1 VIDHGLILASATD
14 KKLRTR
20 SYIRVMGFKSG
31 AAPAATYDLCIR
43 NGTIVDGLGG
53 EPYVGDVAIAD
64 GVIAA
69 VGAVDGEAMRE
80 LDATGLLV
88 TPGFIDLHTH
98 YDGQAIWSDR
108 MVPSSAHGVTTA
120 LMGNCG
126 VGFAPCRPEDHDVL
140 VDVMAGVED
149 IPGVVMVDGLP
160 WTWETFPEFLDA
172 LESRQRDIDVA
183 AYLPH
188 SPLRVYVM
196 GQRGVDREPA
206 TEEDLAQ
213 MRKLAAEAVE
223 VGAMGFASSRLTLHK
238 SESGVPIPSFDAGH
252 DEIEAIARGVKDAG
266 GGLIQFVPDLVA
278 GDYEPALQTV
288 FDVAADVGLPV
299 TFTLAIG
306 NAGDPFFEEG
316 LNLVEKANAAGG
328 EVSAQVFPRP
338 IGLVIGL
345 ELSGNPFVL
354 YPSYRELAHLPLAE
368 RVAEMR
374 KPEVRERIL
383 ADTPASDG
391 HPLMFAVQ
399 AWDWMFPLGEPPN
412 YEPDASDSIAARA
425 RARGVT
431 PIEEAY
437 DRVLDDDGHAM
448 LLITLANFR
457 DASLDTVA
465 TLFGRDDV
473 VLGLGD
479 GGAHYGMICDASFP
493 TYMLAHWA
501 RDRTSGRLSVAE
513 AVRELT
519 TVPAR
524 VAGLADRGRI
534 AVGYKGDVN
543 VIDHGAVR
551 LHRPVVA
558 RDLPGGGRRLDQS
571 ADGYVATVVSG
582 EVIAENGVPTE
593 ARPGKLVR
601 GRQPAPA

>member
-1 VIDHGLILASATD
+1 MT
-14 KKLRTR
+14 
-20 SYIRVMGFKSG
+20 F
-31 AAPAATYDLCIR
+31 DLVIR
-43 NGTIVDGLGG
+43 NGSIVDGLGNQS
-53 EPYVGDVAIAD
+53 YVGDVAVRD
-64 GVIAA
+64 GVIVA
-69 VGAVDGEAMRE
+69 VGTVEGSGRRE
-80 LDATGLLV
+80 IDATGLLV

-108 MVPSSAHGVTTA
+108 MTPSSAHGVTTA
-120 LMGNCG
+120 VMGNCG
-126 VGFAPCRPEDHDVL
+126 VGFAPCRPGDHDVL

-172 LESRQRDIDVA
+172 VESRLHDIDLA
-183 AYLPH
+183 AFLPH

-196 GQRGVDREPA
+196 GRRGVDREPA
-206 TEEDLAQ
+206 TPEDLAL

-223 VGAMGFASSRLTLHK
+223 VGALGFASSRLTIHK
-238 SESGVPIPSFDAGH
+238 TESGQPIPSYDAGH

-288 FDVAADVGLPV
+288 FDVAAEVGLPV

-306 NAGDPFFEEG
+306 NAGPPLHVDA
-316 LNLVEKANAAGG
+316 LRMVEKANADGG
-328 EVSAQVFPRP
+328 QVSAQIFPRP

-345 ELSGNPFVL
+345 ELSGNPFVM
-354 YPSYRELAHLPLAE
+354 YPSYREIADLPLAE

-374 KPEVRERIL
+374 KPEVRDRIL
-383 ADTPASDG
+383 NDKPASDG

-399 AWDWMFPLGEPPN
+399 AWDWIFPLGDPPN
-412 YEPDASDSIAARA
+412 YEPDKSTSISNLALAH
-425 RARGVT
+425 GVS
-431 PIEEAY
+431 PLEEAY

-448 LLITLANFR
+448 LLVTLANFR
-457 DASLDTVA
+457 DSSLDTVA
-465 TLFGRDDV
+465 ELVRRDDV

-493 TYMLAHWA
+493 TYLLTHWV
-501 RDRTSGRLSVAE
+501 RDRPSGRLPLADV
-513 AVRELT
+513 VCELT
-519 TVPAR
+519 SVPAR

-534 AVGYKGDVN
+534 AVGYKADLN
-543 VIDHGAVR
+543 VIDAGTLR
-551 LHRPVVA
+551 LHRPVVSH
-558 RDLPGGGRRLDQS
+558 DLPAGGRRLDQT

-582 EVIAENGVPTE
+582 EVIAEHGTPTD
-593 ARPGKLVR
+593 ARPGRLVR
-601 GRQPAPA
+601 GRRPEPGV

>member
-1 VIDHGLILASATD
+1 MAYDNGV
-14 KKLRTR
+14 
-20 SYIRVMGFKSG
+20 
-31 AAPAATYDLCIR
+31 APATTADLIIR

-53 EPYVGDVAIAD
+53 EPFVGDVAIAD

-69 VGAVDGEAMRE
+69 VGTVEGSADRE

-88 TPGFIDLHTH
+88 TPGFVDLHTH

-108 MVPSSAHGVTTA
+108 MTPSSAHGVTTA
-120 LMGNCG
+120 VMGNCG
-126 VGFAPCRPEDHDVL
+126 VGFAPCRPDDHETL
-140 VDVMAGVED
+140 VDLMAGVED

-160 WTWETFPEFLDA
+160 WSWETFPEFLDA
-172 LESRQRDIDVA
+172 LDARPRDIDVA
-183 AYLPH
+183 AFLPH

-196 GQRGVDREPA
+196 GQRGVDREAA
-206 TEEDLAQ
+206 TAEDLAL
-213 MRKLAAEAVE
+213 MRKLAAEAIQ
-223 VGAMGFASSRLTLHK
+223 VGALGFASSRLTLHK
-238 SESGVPIPSFDAGH
+238 SESGQPIPSFEAGH
-252 DEIEAIARGVKDAG
+252 DELEAIAQGVKDAG

-278 GDYEPALQTV
+278 GDYGPALQTV
-288 FDVAADVGLPV
+288 FDVAEDVGLPV

-306 NAGDPFFEEG
+306 NAGDPFFVDG

-328 EVSAQVFPRP
+328 DITAQIFPRP

-345 ELSGNPFVL
+345 ELSGNPFIL
-354 YPSYRELAHLPLAE
+354 YPSYQEIAHLPLAE

-383 ADTPASDG
+383 ADRPGGGG
-391 HPLMFAVQ
+391 HPLMFATQ
-399 AWDWMFPLGEPPN
+399 AWDWMFPLGDPPN
-412 YEPDASDSIAARA
+412 YEPSMSDSIGARA
-425 RARGVT
+425 RARGVS
-431 PIEEAY
+431 PLEEAY

-457 DASLDTVA
+457 DGSLDTVSE
-465 TLFGRDDV
+465 LLRREDV

-501 RDRTSGRLSVAE
+501 RDRATGRLSVAE
-513 AVRELT
+513 AVRKLT
-519 TVPAR
+519 SATAR

-534 AVGYKGDVN
+534 AVGYKADLN
-543 VIDHGAVR
+543 VIDHAAVT
-551 LHRPVVA
+551 LHNPVIA
-558 RDLPGGGRRLDQS
+558 HDLPAGGRRLDQS
-571 ADGYVATVVSG
+571 ADGYVATIVSG
-582 EVIAENGVPTE
+582 EVISEHGVPTA

-601 GRQPAPA
+601 GRQSAPA